1 MTTRKNTYAAILAT
15 TAIAASSMMLVL
27 TGAPT
32 AFAACQ
38 GGASYTST
46 SGWGYEGP
54 QNLTCDGKNDY
65 NGVFWDPV
73 VDGKR
78 VRIRTRWI
86 NGSSSYSY
94 SNLTDGLNK
103 PYYYSYWDNDKSTTY
118 NICRSDG
125 VCAPQG
131 TNWGF

>member
-1 MTTRKNTYAAILAT
+1 MMTTRKKSYAVILAT
-15 TAIAASSMMLVL
+15 AVISAGGTMFL
-27 TGAPT
+27 TRAPT
-32 AFAACQ
+32 VVAACQ
-38 GGASYTST
+38 GGANYTST
-46 SGWGYEGP
+46 SGWGWEGP
-54 QNLTCDGKNDY
+54 QNLTCDGLRDY

-73 VDGKR
+73 VDGHR

-86 NGSSSYSY
+86 NGSGSYSY
-94 SNLTDGLNK
+94 TNFTDGK
-103 PYYYSYWDNDKSTTY
+103 DIHYYYSYWDNDKSTTY